1 MQHNVII
8 LDSRNKTT
16 YWESLTIKRSRA
28 HCCKSSYTHQL
39 SQKKTTRKCS
49 LKNKCSF
56 ATDWKHSTK
65 TYFTCI
71 SIKRLDVPE
80 TSEKNFVTILGSW
93 LLVPQFCIHMCIANT
108 MPVHIN
114 QKEKS
119 FLHWTDFSFVKVQSN
134 YFFCNLF
141 FSNTANLNFRLWCFF
156 LFLFR
161 KNNSSMLSEDK
172 PFYY

>member
-1 MQHNVII
+1 MRI
-8 LDSRNKTT
+8 T
-16 YWESLTIKRSRA
+16 YYQKKQGTLLQIKLYPSI
-28 HCCKSSYTHQL
+28 KP
-39 SQKKTTRKCS
+39 KKTTKKCP

-71 SIKRLDVPE
+71 SIKRLDVLE

-93 LLVPQFCIHMCIANT
+93 LLVSQFCIHMCIANT

-119 FLHWTDFSFVKVQSN
+119 FLHWIDFLFVKVQSN
-134 YFFCNLF
+134 YFFCTLF
-141 FSNTANLNFRLWCFF
+141 FSNTANLNFMLWCFF